1 MARRK
6 PSSNPKNTPT
16 TGGTQVAPASSAS
29 SDRSGT
35 FATCLALLVPLVA
48 YLLTLAPSVTGG
60 DAGELVLGAK
70 SAGVLHP
77 PGYPLYALIAHLFTR
92 LPIGELALRVNLF
105 SALTGALAA
114 GVLQRTV
121 SRWSGSPWAG
131 LIATGCFA
139 FSPTV
144 WEHAVAAE
152 VFALNHLFA
161 ATLLWLAVAYDQSR
175 TPRWAWA
182 MAGVFGLGMSHH
194 HTLLFLAAPVLLLPF
209 LREPK
214 VWLKPGRMAGLAG
227 LFLLGLLPYASL
239 PLIASGQPA
248 VAWGDFTSLK
258 GLLNHFTRADY
269 GSLQLASGKVATEGA
284 WLARWKSWALAEGR
298 ALGWIGLLPVAL
310 GLRFALKQ
318 PTQRLIAAGLVIII
332 LGYGI
337 VFNGLAN
344 LSPADPLIHSVL
356 ERFWTLPHLLI
367 CLLLGLGFAPL
378 TRLHPQLRM
387 GASIALLLLPIGWH
401 WRTRDQHQVTA
412 FSDYGA
418 AWLSPLPRNA
428 ILLARGDLI
437 VNTLTYRQNGT
448 GLRTD
453 VRVLDLE
460 RMSYPWEKAYLSKRQ
475 PDLVIPAARY
485 GPATAG
491 GYNLGELIRA
501 NPSLG
506 PWFVAGDLTP
516 QELACLP
523 GWTLWPHGMGWRLE
537 PPQSPLDLT
546 RWKQENE
553 ASLPTFP
560 LNNGPRTSADPWHTL
575 VESDWWE
582 SRHRRAVTLLERA
595 NGDAS
600 TLRLALDLLIEQE
613 QHRPHPPAQ
622 LFKNLGIAW
631 QRSQPGE
638 INRAKAA
645 FRNYVNLA
653 DPGDRDLPL
662 IREWLKTN

>member
-1 MARRK
+1 M
-6 PSSNPKNTPT
+6 
-16 TGGTQVAPASSAS
+16 PATA
-29 SDRSGT
+29 
-35 FATCLALLVPLVA
+35 LALLVPLVV

-70 SAGVLHP
+70 SVGVLHP

-92 LPIGELALRVNLF
+92 LPVGELALRVNLF
-105 SALTGALAA
+105 SALTAALAA

-131 LIATGCFA
+131 LIAAGCFA

-161 ATLLWLAVAYDQSR
+161 ATLLWLAVTYDQSR
-175 TPRWAWA
+175 DPRRARA
-182 MAGVFGLGMSHH
+182 MAVVFGLGMSHH
-194 HTLLFLAAPVLLLPF
+194 HTLLFLGAPVMLLPF

-214 VWLKPGRMAGLAG
+214 VWLKPARMAGLGG

-284 WLARWKSWALAEGR
+284 WLARWKSWAAAEGL
-298 ALGWIGLLPVAL
+298 ALGWIGLVPVAL
-310 GLRFALKQ
+310 GLRSALKQ
-318 PTQRLIAAGLVIII
+318 PSQRLIAAGLVIII
-332 LGYGI
+332 LGYGV

-367 CLLLGLGFAPL
+367 CLLLGVGFAPL
-378 TRLHPQLRM
+378 TRLHPPVRM
-387 GASIALLLLPIGWH
+387 AASLALLLLPIGWH
-401 WRTRDQHQVTA
+401 WSTRDQHQVSA

-418 AWLSPLPRNA
+418 AWLTPLPQNA
-428 ILLARGDLI
+428 VLLARGDLI
-437 VNTLTYRQNGT
+437 VNTLTYRQVGT

-460 RMSYPWEKAYLSKRQ
+460 RMSYPWERAYLSKRQ
-475 PDLVIPAARY
+475 PDLVIPATRY
-485 GPATAG
+485 GPATVG

-501 NPSLG
+501 NPPLG

-516 QELACLP
+516 QELASLP
-523 GWTLWPHGMGWRLE
+523 GWTLWPHGMGWRLV
-537 PPQSPLDLT
+537 PPSASLDLE
-546 RWKQENE
+546 RWARENQ
-553 ASLPTFP
+553 ASLPDF
-560 LNNGPRTSADPWHTL
+560 LLRSGPREASDPWHAL
-575 VESDWWE
+575 VASDWWE
-582 SRHRRAVTLLERA
+582 ARQRRAVTLLEKS
-595 NGDAS
+595 NGDPAR
-600 TLRLALDLLIEQE
+600 LREALDLLVEQE
-613 QHRPHPPAQ
+613 KSRPNPPPQ

-631 QRSQPGE
+631 QRAQPGE
-638 INRAKAA
+638 TAKARNA
-645 FRNYVNLA
+645 FRHYLDLA
-653 DPGDRDLPL
+653 DPGDRDLPV
-662 IREWLKTN
+662 IREWLKAN